1 MMVLLADE
9 NIDKEIVDGLRLDG
23 YEILYIAEMEPGITD
38 DKVLKLANDTNALL
52 LTFDKNFGELVFR
65 RKLINNGVIL
75 ILLSGLSQLNKV
87 DVVKRTLKQHSKK
100 MNKSFTVITSGSI
113 RIRP

>member
-1 MMVLLADE
+1 MILLADE

-23 YEILYIAEMEPGITD
+23 YDVLYVSEMEPGISD
-38 DKVLKLANDTNALL
+38 DKVLNLANDTNALL
-52 LTFDKNFGELVFR
+52 LTFDKDFGELVFR

-75 ILLSGLSQLNKV
+75 IRLSGLSQLNKV
-87 DVVKRTLKQHSKK
+87 NVVKRALKQHSKK
-100 MNKSFTVITSGSI
+100 MKNSFTVITSGSI

>member
-1 MMVLLADE
+1 MVLLADE

-23 YEILYIAEMEPGITD
+23 YEVLYVAEMEPGISD
-38 DKVLKLANDTNALL
+38 DKVLNLANNSNALM
-52 LTFDKNFGELVFR
+52 LTFDKDFGELVFR

-75 ILLSGLSQLNKV
+75 IRLSGISQDTKV
-87 DVVKRTLKQHSKK
+87 DIVKRALKQHSKK

-113 RIRP
+113 RIRPW